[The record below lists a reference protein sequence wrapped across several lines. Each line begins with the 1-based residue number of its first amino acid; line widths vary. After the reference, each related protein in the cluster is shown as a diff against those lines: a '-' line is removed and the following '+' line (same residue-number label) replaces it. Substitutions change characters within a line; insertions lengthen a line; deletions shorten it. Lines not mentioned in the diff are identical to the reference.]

1 MKFESKVVH
10 AGDRKRRAGQP
21 IPSTTPIH
29 LSSTY
34 FYDSASTLD
43 YVLGQP
49 DEGVSYARY
58 ASPTTEALEELTTA
72 LENGHGSLAT
82 ASGMSAVQIAL
93 QTALMDRPHSII
105 AAHAIYG
112 ATVSLL
118 DQVLGPFD
126 VKVKYTDV
134 CDLDAF
140 EKSVQQNR
148 PGCIFLES
156 ISNPLLRVGN
166 LPRIIEIAK
175 GAGVPVVVD
184 NTFATPM
191 MLRPLELGANLVVH
205 SATKY
210 LAGHGDVLG
219 GIVVAD
225 EQHDPALRMLARIA
239 GPQLGPFESYLTM
252 RGIKTLALRFE
263 RQCEN
268 ASILAE
274 WLADHP
280 AVERVY
286 YCGDAEHPDA
296 DNIRRFFTPGLFG
309 AILSFEIKGAGK
321 DLILQFMDELKLI
334 VPGTSLGDVHSL
346 VLYPLIASHRNV
358 SPKMR
363 ERMGIRENLVRIAA
377 GIENVDDIKDD
388 LDRALKS
395 VCGVSVPAGAARQ
408 GV

>member
-1 MKFESKVVH
+1 MNFESKVVH
-10 AGDRKRRAGQP
+10 AGDRKRQKGAP

-29 LSSTY
+29 LASTY

-43 YVLGQP
+43 HVLGQP
-49 DEGVSYARY
+49 EEGFSYARY
-58 ASPTTEALEELTTA
+58 SSPTNEALEELMTT
-72 LENGHGSLAT
+72 LENGRGSLAT
-82 ASGMSAVQIAL
+82 SSGMAAIQIAL
-93 QTALMDRPHSII
+93 QAALMDRAHSVV
-105 AAHAIYG
+105 ASNAIYG
-112 ATVSLL
+112 ATVGML
-118 DQVLGPFD
+118 DQILSPFD

-134 CDLDAF
+134 CDLAGF
-140 EKSVQQNR
+140 EKCVEQNR

-156 ISNPLLRVGN
+156 ISNPLLRVGDLN
-166 LPRIIEIAK
+166 RIVEIAK
-175 GAGVPVVVD
+175 HAGAAVVVD

-191 MLRPLELGANLVVH
+191 MLRPIELGVNLVVH

-225 EQHDPALRMLARIA
+225 DEHYDTLKRLARIS

-263 RQCEN
+263 RQCQN
-268 ASILAE
+268 ARVLAE

-286 YCGDAEHPDA
+286 YCADRKHPDA
-296 DNIRRFFTPGLFG
+296 DSIQRLFGGGLYG
-309 AILSFEIKGAGK
+309 AILSFEIKGASK
-321 DLILQFMDELKLI
+321 ETVLQFMDELKMI
-334 VPGTSLGDVHSL
+334 VPGTSLGDVHTL
-346 VLYPLIASHRNV
+346 LLYPLIASHRNV

-388 LDRALKS
+388 LDRALR
-395 VCGVSVPAGAARQ
+395 VVSTVNAMEPAVSQA
-408 GV
+408 